1 MNRGLFPL
9 PGTTC
14 DGCHWLPRHC
24 GFTHRGFL
32 CTLSTRTVGWI
43 CTMCAH
49 YPIPIPPYLV
59 PPHPRRVIL
68 PSFFLFDSAFLDS
81 RLLVPCECRSRALA
95 FVALRV
101 RPPEC
106 LDVHFF
112 AASLVHSMIASHSRE
127 FCCYCSAAPSDLTPR
142 AVPDALRVTGGRVVQ
157 RSRFRS
163 WDRDSTA
170 SLPRW

>member
-1 MNRGLFPL
+1 MVCSPYLALRVMGATSYLAIVDSPIGASSVHCPL
-9 PGTTC
+9 VLSAGSA
-14 DGCHWLPRHC
+14 
-24 GFTHRGFL
+24 L
-32 CTLSTRTVGWI
+32 CVHT
-43 CTMCAH
+43 
-49 YPIPIPPYLV
+49 IPYQYPPYLV